1 MRAWKTKGLGPAA
14 LLAALLVPGVCWGQV
29 SEIIVIPTGGGQ
41 ALGPTARVARAVV
54 KELNRQAGE
63 RKASLY
69 YPPPGFKPAK
79 RGLKKKATRLLAKA
93 RRYFG
98 VMEYDRTHAH
108 AKKALKLYKKLIKA
122 GEPTKGY
129 VDCLHMMAA
138 VAQSYGKDKEA
149 FKLMNDALL
158 FDKVAPDA
166 KRFNEDVQRLHQQ
179 AMSESPPQG
188 KVKLSSEPGSL
199 VWFNGK
205 LRGPAWGTA
214 RKRAGLYLVRFY
226 TPGHISRQRWF
237 RIKPNRVREL
247 AVSLNK
253 DGSQEAAILSELRRQ
268 VREAT
273 PGRAIQQVALERAAA
288 QIIVVTAGKGCN
300 KDRCKVG
307 IYWTKDDLW
316 HRRKRIVFTG
326 NAKAVA
332 KAYLKKKKP
341 VGHGGI
347 TPIGPVGPRG
357 CKQDRECGY
366 KEQCVAGSCRKIVPV
381 TRKWWFWTIIGAALV
396 ATTVAI
402 AVPLSSPDNP
412 VIEVK

>member
-1 MRAWKTKGLGPAA
+1 M
-14 LLAALLVPGVCWGQV
+14 
-29 SEIIVIPTGGGQ
+29 
-41 ALGPTARVARAVV
+41 V

-79 RGLKKKATRLLAKA
+79 RGLKRKAKRQYAKA

-98 VMEYDRTHAH
+98 VMEYDRTQTH
-108 AKKALKLYKKLIKA
+108 AKKALKLFKKLMKA
-122 GEPTKGY
+122 GEPSKGY
-129 VDCLHMMAA
+129 VDCLHMLAA

-149 FKLMNDALL
+149 FKLMNDAQL
-158 FDKVAPDA
+158 FAKGAPNE
-166 KRFNEDVQRLHQQ
+166 KRYNDDVQRLHQQ
-179 AMSESPPQG
+179 VMSESPPVG

-214 RKRAGLYLVRFY
+214 SKRAGLYLVRFY
-226 TPGHISRQRWF
+226 TPGYIGRQRWF
-237 RIKPNRVREL
+237 RVKPNRVREL
-247 AVSLNK
+247 AAVLNK

-268 VREAT
+268 VRAET

-288 QIIVVTAGKGCN
+288 QIIVVTGGKGCN

-326 NAKAVA
+326 NARAVA

-347 TPIGPVGPRG
+347 TPIGPAGPQG

-366 KEQCVAGSCRKIVPV
+366 KEQCVAGRCKKIVPV
-381 TRKWWFWTIIGAALV
+381 SRKWWFWTIIGAAVV